1 MGSVQSKKSLPHPM
15 FLGRSLIK
23 LTAPQ
28 PDPKMTTRGFCDPL
42 SNFKVCESFDCVP
55 LTSVTGA
62 ATACMHVKPH
72 HLATATV
79 SILCLILYVD
89 MLSTV
94 PVRVEL

>member
-1 MGSVQSKKSLPHPM
+1 M

-42 SNFKVCESFDCVP
+42 SNFKVCESFDCVR

-62 ATACMHVKPH
+62 ATACVHVKPH
-72 HLATATV
+72 DLATATAT
-79 SILCLILYVD
+79 ILCLILYVD
-89 MLSTV
+89 MSGTG
-94 PVRVEL
+94 PVRVEI